1 MLCVPAYLAIG
12 MPVIKKT
19 LAIHPIMDQYVRKTW
34 AMLVDG
40 GCDATYSTAV
50 NFMLLATI
58 LEASGQLNGLSEKT
72 RVLIWGFARDQETV
86 GELNLQDQLANV
98 VKHLSSVEI
107 TEEQRITRTTKV
119 SVKQRGHG

>member
-1 MLCVPAYLAIG
+1 

-19 LAIHPIMDQYVRKTW
+19 IAIHPVMDQYVRKTW
-34 AMLVDG
+34 AMLVEG

-58 LEASGQLNGLSEKT
+58 LEASGQSSGLSKKT
-72 RVLIWGFARDQETV
+72 RELIWAFAGDQETID
-86 GELNLQDQLANV
+86 ELNLQDQLANV
-98 VKHLSSVEI
+98 VKYLSSVEI

-119 SVKQRGHG
+119 SVKQRTHG